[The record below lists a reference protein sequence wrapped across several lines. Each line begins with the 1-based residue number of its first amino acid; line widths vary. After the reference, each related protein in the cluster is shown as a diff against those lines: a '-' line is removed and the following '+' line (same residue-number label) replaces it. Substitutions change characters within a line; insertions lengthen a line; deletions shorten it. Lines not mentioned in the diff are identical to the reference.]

1 MAFNKKQMNRLRT
14 TAYSGFV
21 TKDVP
26 RYEMRGAGR
35 DGRRRVQTGYKSV
48 INYDAYNTGLL
59 GRVAKEL
66 GIKNVNK
73 TQEIRR
79 IYDYISGYQAPAQKA
94 AAPSNPVQENYQQTN
109 LATNTTATTFDT
121 SAYDDEIKRLGDSLT
136 GLQDQLKKNQDS
148 YAKSLSDQ
156 QTDFE
161 ALLSTQKD
169 TFDKTLTAT
178 TEKYDTNMASLRNSL
193 AETMSNKQQPSVGVK
208 TSGYTQQAAALT
220 RQGMKGTFGRTGL
233 RIKGIKDKSLNI

>member
-1 MAFNKKQMNRLRT
+1 MNQLRT
-14 TAYSGFV
+14 TAYSGFIQR
-21 TKDVP
+21 DVP
-26 RYEMRGAGR
+26 RYGWRGAGK
-35 DGRRRVQTGYKSV
+35 DGLRRRQTGYESV
-48 INYDAYNTGLL
+48 THYAAYNDGLL
-59 GRVAKEL
+59 GKVARQL

-73 TQEIRR
+73 DHEIRR
-79 IYDYISGYQAPAQKA
+79 IYDYILGYKAPARQA
-94 AAPSNPVQENYQQTN
+94 AAPSNPARNNYQQTN

-121 SAYDDEIKRLGDSLT
+121 SAYDAQIKKLGDSLT
-136 GLQDQLKKNQDS
+136 GLQDQLKKNADS
-148 YAKSLSDQ
+148 YAKSLDDQ

-169 TFDKTLTAT
+169 TFDKTLEAT

-220 RQGMKGTFGRTGL
+220 RQGMKGTFGRSGL